1 MQEHRC
7 SCTVVPLLKQF
18 NSFEFWKG
26 CGVSRSIYLTTFF
39 GRTSIIYGVT
49 NIVFSLKQHI
59 APSSAPC
66 LTRKYHYFSTGV
78 MANRNMLY
86 IIPTRRKMYR
96 SSVFTESWR
105 SCPTAF
111 LLRSG
116 EFIPRHPVHIHF
128 SRCARGAIC
137 PLIPYLAIF

>member
-1 MQEHRC
+1 
-7 SCTVVPLLKQF
+7 
-18 NSFEFWKG
+18 
-26 CGVSRSIYLTTFF
+26 
-39 GRTSIIYGVT
+39 
-49 NIVFSLKQHI
+49 
-59 APSSAPC
+59 
-66 LTRKYHYFSTGV
+66 

-116 EFIPRHPVHIHF
+116 EFIPRHPVHI
-128 SRCARGAIC
+128 RRITQQEEGVQEQLLQEKDQYD
-137 PLIPYLAIF
+137 PLHIIPPDPCEYDSHQHPLRI

>member
-1 MQEHRC
+1 M
-7 SCTVVPLLKQF
+7 S
-18 NSFEFWKG
+18 
-26 CGVSRSIYLTTFF
+26 SISQHISTDFF

-66 LTRKYHYFSTGV
+66 LTRKYHYSSTGV

-137 PLIPYLAIF
+137 PLIPYLAIFRVLTENIFIKIFEVFSKQLVYDS